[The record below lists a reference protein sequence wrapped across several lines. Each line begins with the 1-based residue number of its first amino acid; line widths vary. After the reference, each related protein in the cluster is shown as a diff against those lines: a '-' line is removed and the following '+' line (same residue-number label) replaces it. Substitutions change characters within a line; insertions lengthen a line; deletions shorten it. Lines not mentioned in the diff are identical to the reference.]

1 MGNSYKMSA
10 KSIHLYRIRIVL
22 LAVVLSFFCGG
33 VFVFSVKVAVTLVI
47 VFLAVLVALIIWLP
61 FLLYKGQR
69 TTIEP
74 NKLILTKQLLYRR
87 IYYVN
92 MEDIRYIT
100 LSATPLQRYFNIFT
114 IYIYT
119 TCGRVSI
126 SNFDSLPSKLRGFIK

>member
-10 KSIHLYRIRIVL
+10 KSINLYRIRIVL

-47 VFLAVLVALIIWLP
+47 AFLVVLVALIIWLP
-61 FLLYKGQR
+61 FLLYKGQI
-69 TTIEP
+69 TNIEP